1 MKRNKEEKRE
11 RLLARAEQV
20 VDEYLEWEATHPQPD
35 LTQIEDIALKL
46 RKELG
51 NEIAQMAV
59 EEQEGR
65 VPVPGP
71 RCPKCGEEMRYKG
84 EKGVEVESRVGG
96 LRIERGYYICPRCKE
111 RIFPPG

>member
-1 MKRNKEEKRE
+1 MKRSKGEKRE
-11 RLLARAEQV
+11 RLLARVEKV
-20 VDEYLEWEATHPQPD
+20 VDEYLAWEETHPRPD
-35 LTQIEDIALKL
+35 LTQIEDIALRL

-51 NEIAQMAV
+51 EEIAQMAV
-59 EEQEGR
+59 EEQERR

>member
-1 MKRNKEEKRE
+1 MKRSKEEKRK
-11 RLLARAEQV
+11 RLLVRAERV
-20 VDEYLEWEATHPQPD
+20 VDEYLVWEETNPRPD

-51 NEIAQMAV
+51 EEIAQMAV

-71 RCPKCGEEMRYKG
+71 KCSKCGAEMRYKG

-96 LRIERGYYICPRCKE
+96 LKIERGYYTCPKCGE
-111 RIFPPG
+111 SIFPPG

>member
-1 MKRNKEEKRE
+1 MKWSKAGKRE
-11 RLLARAEQV
+11 RLLARAERV
-20 VDEYLEWEATHPQPD
+20 VDEYLAWEETHPRPD

-51 NEIAQMAV
+51 EEIAQMAV

-65 VPVPGP
+65 EPVPGP
-71 RCPKCGEEMRYKG
+71 RCLKCGGEMRYKG

-96 LRIERGYYICPRCKE
+96 LKVERGYYTCPRCKE
-111 RIFPPG
+111 SIFPPG